1 MSEQLSGPGS
11 RHSVAT
17 PVGSPLLHGRVNS
30 IPEVLD
36 RLEAIQN
43 FAEATQALGKHD
55 GVACFNYLYHV
66 ITGRVQEN
74 VGTGF
79 FQDDEFLTRLD
90 VAFANRYFD
99 ALRAHEADPGSAPR
113 SWAALFEH
121 RSEPNVLPMQFAVA
135 GVNAHVNYDLPFA
148 LIDACRQLDRP
159 LEHVNHKNDFNQINA
174 IFATEMEDLRMHF
187 ESRLGRF
194 IDEYLVP
201 YVDNLLGRWSVKAA
215 REAAW
220 LKAEVLEAARNDP
233 VDTEKHRLLIDK
245 QAGLVGQTLLVELV
259 PVAAVFRLEGSIE
272 RLVGLFLAGPL
283 GAASLL
289 RRAIERR

>member
-1 MSEQLSGPGS
+1 M
-11 RHSVAT
+11 T
-17 PVGSPLLHGRVNS
+17 TISPLVA
-30 IPEVLD
+30 PPVTTVPAVVA
-36 RLEAIQN
+36 RLEAIQ
-43 FAEATQALGKHD
+43 AHLEASAPAKERD
-55 GVACFNYLYHV
+55 GVAAFNHLYTV
-66 ITGRVQEN
+66 ITKEVLRQIN
-74 VGTGF
+74 KQTF
-79 FQDDEFLTRLD
+79 FEDEAFIIALD

-99 ALRAHEADPGSAPR
+99 ALRAHEAAPDTAPR

-121 RSEPNVLPMQFAVA
+121 RSEPDVLPMQFAVA

-259 PVAAVFRLEGSIE
+259 PLAAVFRLEESIE